1 MNKTVEEP
9 EIPSFSEYTKK
20 ALEEEDRKR
29 EEERK
34 KKEEMKKV
42 KLITCFHDSWIK
54 DFFSR
59 NFLCFVFLQGIVTE
73 KDTFQPSKK
82 WNLRFCEKNA

>member
-42 KLITCFHDSWIK
+42 KLITCFHDYPIYKSKI
-54 DFFSR
+54 FFTKFPLFCFSIRYR
-59 NFLCFVFLQGIVTE
+59 NSPL
-73 KDTFQPSKK
+73 KK
-82 WNLRFCEKNA
+82 

>member
-42 KLITCFHDSWIK
+42 KLITCFHDYSIYESK
-54 DFFSR
+54 IFFHET
-59 NFLCFVFLQGIVTE
+59 FFVLFFYKV
-73 KDTFQPSKK
+73 S
-82 WNLRFCEKNA
+82 

>member
-29 EEERK
+29 EGSDFVLWVFSQSSQIFSYER
-34 KKEEMKKV
+34 
-42 KLITCFHDSWIK
+42 
-54 DFFSR
+54 
-59 NFLCFVFLQGIVTE
+59 NGY
-73 KDTFQPSKK
+73 
-82 WNLRFCEKNA
+82 KND

>member
-42 KLITCFHDSWIK
+42 KLITCFHDS
-54 DFFSR
+54 
-59 NFLCFVFLQGIVTE
+59 
-73 KDTFQPSKK
+73 
-82 WNLRFCEKNA
+82 